1 MKQTK
6 LTGAIA
12 LMVAQAIVL
21 LFGYATHV
29 LIGRLLGPAEYG
41 IYGVV
46 LSIQTIFGMILTL
59 GVPSAVSKFVAQDP
73 QHAKSILSHALRLQ
87 LVISIGLSLLL
98 ALASPLIAFALHDP
112 HLTVYVLFVSI
123 IIFFQAFYPIYVQ
136 FLGGM
141 HRFNAQAF
149 LTSIYAIAKLAGAL
163 ALLYF
168 FSLYGALAGF
178 AIGGIIAAFLGWYW
192 TRNIPK
198 TEGHAI
204 HVRSFLS
211 FAGTYAIILVGLQ
224 VLMSQDLFMVKAM
237 LKNDVLA
244 GYYNAAVTLSRI
256 SYMLLQSLSFVLLP
270 SVAALTRPGA
280 DHDKAIQFIKD
291 ALRYLIILIVPSI
304 VLASATSKGLVILFF
319 SSKYIQAAPIL
330 TILMLGLGC
339 LSFYL
344 LLANIVA
351 GAGKAK
357 VGLYITGAMIIT
369 SAVLGMFLIP
379 MYGLIGAAWQTTI
392 AGALGLAALGIYT
405 FKVFKISFPV
415 RSTVNVCVATVCAV
429 LPTYYWKVAGV
440 ALLGQYVVLGL
451 FFIIILWIVREITEK
466 DIAYAKSI
474 IRK

>member
-41 IYGVV
+41 IYGIV
-46 LSIQTIFGMILTL
+46 LSIQTIFGMMLTL

-73 QHAKSILSHALRLQ
+73 QHAKSILSHAIRLQ
-87 LVISIGLSLLL
+87 LMISIGLSALL
-98 ALASPLIAFALHDP
+98 AFSSPLIANALHDP
-112 HLTVYVLFVSI
+112 TLSIYLLFVSV

-136 FLGGM
+136 FLSGM
-141 HRFNAQAF
+141 HRFNSQAF
-149 LTSIYAIAKLAGAL
+149 LTSVYAIAKLVGAL
-163 ALLYF
+163 TLLYF

-178 AIGGIIAAFLGWYW
+178 AIGGIIAAILGWYW
-192 TRNIPK
+192 TRKIPK
-198 TEGHAI
+198 SGDYSI
-204 HVRSFLS
+204 HVKSFLS

-224 VLMSQDLFMVKAM
+224 ILMSQDLFMVKAI
-237 LKNDVLA
+237 LKNDVQA

-256 SYMLLQSLSFVLLP
+256 SYMLLQGLSFVLLP

-280 DHDKAIQFIKD
+280 SHDKAVQFIRD
-291 ALRYLIILIVPSI
+291 ALRYLIILILPSI
-304 VLASATSKGLVILFF
+304 VLASATSKGLIILFF
-319 SSKYIQAAPIL
+319 SSKYIEAAPIL
-330 TILMLGLGC
+330 TILMIGLGC

-344 LLANIVA
+344 LLANIAA

-357 VGLYITGAMIIT
+357 VGLYITGAMIII

-392 AGALGLAALGIYT
+392 ASALGLVALGVYT
-405 FKVFKISFPV
+405 FRAFRISFPV
-415 RSTVNVCVATVCAV
+415 RSTINVAIATAGAV
-429 LPTYYWKVAGV
+429 LPTYIWKVSGIL
-440 ALLGQYVVLGL
+440 LLGQYIILGL
-451 FFIIILWIVREITEK
+451 IFIAILYLLKEITDK
-466 DIAYAKSI
+466 DIAYAKSVI
-474 IRK
+474 HK

>member
-41 IYGVV
+41 IYGVI

-59 GVPSAVSKFVAQDP
+59 GVPSAVSKFTAQDP
-73 QHAKSILSHALRLQ
+73 EHAKSILTHALKLQ
-87 LVISIGLSLLL
+87 LIISIGLSAVL
-98 ALASPLIAFALHDP
+98 ALASPLIAYALHDSK
-112 HLTVYVLFVSI
+112 LSLYILFVSV

-136 FLGGM
+136 FLSGM
-141 HRFNAQAF
+141 HRFTAQAL
-149 LTSIYAIAKLAGAL
+149 LTSVYAIAKLVGAL
-163 ALLYF
+163 ALLYY

-178 AIGGIIAAFLGWYW
+178 AIGGIIAAGMGWYW

-198 TEGHAI
+198 KSGHVL
-204 HVRSFLS
+204 HLKSFLS

-224 VLMSQDLFMVKAM
+224 ILMSQDLFMVKAI

-280 DHDKAIQFIKD
+280 DHDKAAQFIKD
-291 ALRYLIILIVPSI
+291 ALRYLILLIVPS
-304 VLASATSKGLVILFF
+304 VALASATSKGLVILFF
-319 SSKYIQAAPIL
+319 STKYIESAPIL
-330 TILMLGLGC
+330 TVLMLGLGC

-344 LLANIVA
+344 LLANIAA

-357 VGLYITGAMIIT
+357 VALYITGVMIVI
-369 SAVLGMFLIP
+369 SAILGAFLIP
-379 MYGLIGAAWQTTI
+379 RFQLIGAAWQTTI
-392 AGALGLAALGIYT
+392 TGALGLIALGIYT
-405 FKVFKISFPV
+405 FRAFHIPFPIK
-415 RSTVNVCVATVCAV
+415 STLNVCIATVCAV
-429 LPTYYWKVAGV
+429 APTYVWKVAGV
-440 ALLGQYVVLGL
+440 ALLGQYLILAVLFIAVLFVLG
-451 FFIIILWIVREITEK
+451 EISK
-466 DIAYAKSI
+466 QDIAYASSVIK
-474 IRK
+474 K

>member
-41 IYGVV
+41 IYGIV
-46 LSIQTIFGMILTL
+46 LSIQTIFGMLLTL
-59 GVPSAVSKFVAQDP
+59 GVPSAVSKFVAQDAV
-73 QHAKSILSHALRLQ
+73 HAKAILSHALKLQ
-87 LVISIGLSLLL
+87 LVISIALSVLL
-98 ALASPLIAFALHDP
+98 ALASPLIAYVLHDP
-112 HLTVYVLFVSI
+112 SLVMYVLFVSV
-123 IIFFQAFYPIYVQ
+123 IIFFQAFYPVYVQ
-136 FLGGM
+136 FLSGM

-149 LTSIYAIAKLAGAL
+149 LTSIYAIAKLVGAL

-178 AIGGIIAAFLGWYW
+178 AIGGIIAALLGWYW
-192 TRNIPK
+192 TRGIPK
-198 TEGHAI
+198 IEGYSI
-204 HVRSFLS
+204 HLKSFLS

-224 VLMSQDLFMVKAM
+224 VLMSQDLFMVKAL

-256 SYMLLQSLSFVLLP
+256 SYMLLQGLSFVLLP

-280 DHDKAIQFIKD
+280 SHDKAVQFIRD
-291 ALRYLIILIVPSI
+291 TLRYLIILIVPS
-304 VLASATSKGLVILFF
+304 VALASATSKGLIILFF
-319 SSKYIQAAPIL
+319 SNKYIQAAPVL
-330 TILMLGLGC
+330 TVLMVGLGC

-351 GAGKAK
+351 GAGKPKA
-357 VGLYITGAMIIT
+357 GLYITGLMIII
-369 SAVLGMFLIP
+369 SAAIGSFSIP
-379 MYGLIGAAWQTTI
+379 MFGLIGAAWQTTI
-392 AGALGLAALGIYT
+392 ASSVGLAALAIYT
-405 FKVFKISFPV
+405 FHVFAIPYPIK
-415 RSTVNVCVATVCAV
+415 STINVGIATACMII
-429 LPTYYWKVAGV
+429 PTYIWHATGV
-440 ALLGQYVVLGL
+440 LLLGQYIVVGLLYLGV
-451 FFIIILWIVREITEK
+451 LWIMGEVTEK
-466 DIAYAKSI
+466 DTTYALSI

>member
-1 MKQTK
+1 M
-6 LTGAIA
+6 I
-12 LMVAQAIVL
+12 AQAIVL

-41 IYGVV
+41 IYGIV

-87 LVISIGLSLLL
+87 LVISIGLSILL
-98 ALASPLIAFALHDP
+98 ALASPLIAYALHDSQ
-112 HLTVYVLFVSI
+112 LSVYVLFVSV

-136 FLGGM
+136 FLSGM

-149 LTSIYAIAKLAGAL
+149 LTSVYAIAKLIGAL
-163 ALLYF
+163 ILLYF

-178 AIGGIIAAFLGWYW
+178 AIGGIIAAILGWYW

-198 TEGHAI
+198 IEGYAI

-211 FAGTYAIILVGLQ
+211 FAGMYAIILVGLQ
-224 VLMSQDLFMVKAM
+224 ILMSQDLFMVKAI

-256 SYMLLQSLSFVLLP
+256 SYMLLQGLSFVLLP

-280 DHDKAIQFIKD
+280 DHDKAVQFIRD

-304 VLASATSKGLVILFF
+304 VLASATSKELIILFF
-319 SSKYIQAAPIL
+319 SNKYIEAAPIL
-330 TILMLGLGC
+330 SILMIGLGC

-357 VGLYITGAMIIT
+357 AGLYITGGMIVI
-369 SAVLGMFLIP
+369 SAILGMFFIP
-379 MYGLIGAAWQTTI
+379 MFGLIGAAWQTTI
-392 AGALGLAALGIYT
+392 AGAVGLIALAIYT
-405 FKVFKISFPV
+405 FQVFKISYPI
-415 RSTVNVCVATVCAV
+415 RSTINVCIATVCAV
-429 LPTYYWKVAGV
+429 LPTYFWKVSGV
-440 ALLGQYVVLGL
+440 ILLGQYVLLGAL
-451 FFIIILWIVREITEK
+451 FLVILWLLKEITDK

-474 IRK
+474 IHK